1 MPDPKRKETLASFL
15 TRYMRSGEAR
25 KDFPDAKQRYAV
37 ANSVYR
43 EKGK

>member
-1 MPDPKRKETLASFL
+1 MPTPKKRETLASFL
-15 TRYMRSGEAR
+15 TRYMHSGEAR
-25 KDFPDAKQRYAV
+25 KSFPDPKQRYAV